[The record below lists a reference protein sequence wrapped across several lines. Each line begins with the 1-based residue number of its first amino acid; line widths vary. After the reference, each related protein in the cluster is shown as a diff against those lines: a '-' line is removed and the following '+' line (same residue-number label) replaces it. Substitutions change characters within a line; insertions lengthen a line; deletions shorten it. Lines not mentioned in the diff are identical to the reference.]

1 MKKILVIIVLS
12 IVLISNIKLD
22 RTSIKKEETR
32 AIFVSYIELNK
43 YIKGNDYEISKRNIR
58 KIIKNIKRLK
68 CNTIILQVRSAS
80 DAIYKSTIYPMS
92 LNIVNTE
99 YDDYYDVLDYFIKE
113 SHKSNV
119 KVIAWINPYRIRTT
133 CDKTTIT
140 EKNPAYKYLDTD
152 IVYINN
158 GIYYNPSKQ
167 ETEDLIVKGVE
178 EVLNY
183 DVDGILFDD
192 YFYPDNNIDKKDYEE
207 YIKNNEFIEEKNYR
221 LNIVNKMIKRVY
233 KTCKN
238 KNIKFG
244 ISPDGN
250 IDNNYN
256 KNYADVKSWLKSN
269 EYIDFIMPQI
279 YYGFYNS
286 TRDYIKVTKEAE
298 SLMKQKYDF
307 PNCISTFQSQIPPY
321 GKWYE
326 VKGGWYESFEKQY
339 EEDKREE
346 LVSKCYA
353 AYQLDWMISHE
364 YGLYDIVQALNDE
377 FHKSEKDGYE
387 NPTPG
392 ELFQEFEDTGF
403 HSEIYACKDEFLD
416 CEFQDEAYMNHLF
429 AMMPD
434 SDSIRNFYKEL
445 MEEPTQEREEER

>member
-1 MKKILVIIVLS
+1 MKKILVIIILS
-12 IVLISNIKLD
+12 IVLISNTKLD
-22 RTSIKKEETR
+22 RTSIQKEEETR

-58 KIIKNIKRLK
+58 KIIKNIKSLK

-80 DAIYKSTIYPMS
+80 DAIYKSNIYPMS

-286 TRDYIKVTKEAE
+286 TRDYIKVTKEWENLIENKDIELYIA
-298 SLMKQKYDF
+298 LAFYKVGM
-307 PNCISTFQSQIPPY
+307 
-321 GKWYE
+321 
-326 VKGGWYESFEKQY
+326 
-339 EEDKREE
+339 EDKYAKSGFNEWIDNDNIIMREI
-346 LVSKCYA
+346 LLSRNLKNYKGFS
-353 AYQLDWMISHE
+353 L
-364 YGLYDIVQALNDE
+364 
-377 FHKSEKDGYE
+377 FRYE
-387 NPTPG
+387 NIFN
-392 ELFQEFEDTGF
+392 E
-403 HSEIYACKDEFLD
+403 EIYTKT
-416 CEFQDEAYMNHLF
+416 
-429 AMMPD
+429 
-434 SDSIRNFYKEL
+434 SIKEIENL
-445 MEEPTQEREEER
+445 KKILN

>member
-22 RTSIKKEETR
+22 RTSIKKEEETR

-80 DAIYKSTIYPMS
+80 DAIYKSNIYPMS

-99 YDDYYDVLDYFIKE
+99 YDEYYDVLDYFIKE

-286 TRDYIKVTKEAE
+286 TRDYIKVTKEWENLIENKDIELYIA
-298 SLMKQKYDF
+298 LAFYKVGM
-307 PNCISTFQSQIPPY
+307 
-321 GKWYE
+321 
-326 VKGGWYESFEKQY
+326 
-339 EEDKREE
+339 EDKYAKSGFNEWIDNDNIIMREI
-346 LVSKCYA
+346 LLSRNLKNYKGFS
-353 AYQLDWMISHE
+353 L
-364 YGLYDIVQALNDE
+364 
-377 FHKSEKDGYE
+377 FRYE
-387 NPTPG
+387 NIFN
-392 ELFQEFEDTGF
+392 E
-403 HSEIYACKDEFLD
+403 EIYTKT
-416 CEFQDEAYMNHLF
+416 
-429 AMMPD
+429 
-434 SDSIRNFYKEL
+434 SIKEIENL
-445 MEEPTQEREEER
+445 KKILN

>member
-1 MKKILVIIVLS
+1 MKKILVIIILS

-22 RTSIKKEETR
+22 RKSIKKEEETR

-80 DAIYKSTIYPMS
+80 DAIYKSNIYPMS

-167 ETEDLIVKGVE
+167 ETDDLIVKGVE
-178 EVLNY
+178 ELLNY

-286 TRDYIKVTKEAE
+286 TRDYIKVTKEWENLIENKDIELYIA
-298 SLMKQKYDF
+298 LAFYKVGM
-307 PNCISTFQSQIPPY
+307 
-321 GKWYE
+321 
-326 VKGGWYESFEKQY
+326 
-339 EEDKREE
+339 EDKYAKSGFNEWIDNDNIIMREI
-346 LVSKCYA
+346 LLSRNLKNYKGFS
-353 AYQLDWMISHE
+353 L
-364 YGLYDIVQALNDE
+364 
-377 FHKSEKDGYE
+377 FRYE
-387 NPTPG
+387 NIFN
-392 ELFQEFEDTGF
+392 E
-403 HSEIYACKDEFLD
+403 EIYTKT
-416 CEFQDEAYMNHLF
+416 
-429 AMMPD
+429 
-434 SDSIRNFYKEL
+434 SIKEIENL
-445 MEEPTQEREEER
+445 KKILN

>member
-1 MKKILVIIVLS
+1 MKKILVIIILS

-22 RTSIKKEETR
+22 RTSIKKEEETR

-58 KIIKNIKRLK
+58 KIIKNIKSLK

-80 DAIYKSTIYPMS
+80 DAIYKSNIYPMS

-119 KVIAWINPYRIRTT
+119 KIIAWINPYRIRTT
-133 CDKTTIT
+133 CDKNTIT

-207 YIKNNEFIEEKNYR
+207 YIKNNEFIEEKDYR

-256 KNYADVKSWLKSN
+256 KNYADVKYWLKSN

-286 TRDYIKVTKEAE
+286 TRDYVKVTKEWENLVENKEIELYIA
-298 SLMKQKYDF
+298 LAFYKVGM
-307 PNCISTFQSQIPPY
+307 
-321 GKWYE
+321 
-326 VKGGWYESFEKQY
+326 
-339 EEDKREE
+339 EDKYAKNGFNEWIDNDNIIMREI
-346 LVSKCYA
+346 LLSRNLKNYKGFS
-353 AYQLDWMISHE
+353 L
-364 YGLYDIVQALNDE
+364 
-377 FHKSEKDGYE
+377 FRYE
-387 NPTPG
+387 NIFN
-392 ELFQEFEDTGF
+392 E
-403 HSEIYACKDEFLD
+403 EIYTKT
-416 CEFQDEAYMNHLF
+416 
-429 AMMPD
+429 
-434 SDSIRNFYKEL
+434 SIKEIENL
-445 MEEPTQEREEER
+445 KKILN

>member
-1 MKKILVIIVLS
+1 MKKILVIIILS

-22 RTSIKKEETR
+22 RTSIEKEEETR

-58 KIIKNIKRLK
+58 KIIKNIKSLK

-80 DAIYKSTIYPMS
+80 DAIYKSNIYPLS

-167 ETEDLIVKGVE
+167 ETEDLIVNGVE

-207 YIKNNEFIEEKNYR
+207 YIKNNEFIEEKDYR

-286 TRDYIKVTKEAE
+286 TRDYIKVTKEWENLIENKDIELYIA
-298 SLMKQKYDF
+298 LAFYKVGM
-307 PNCISTFQSQIPPY
+307 
-321 GKWYE
+321 
-326 VKGGWYESFEKQY
+326 
-339 EEDKREE
+339 EDKYAKSGFNEWIDNDNIIMREI
-346 LVSKCYA
+346 LLSRNLKNYKGFS
-353 AYQLDWMISHE
+353 L
-364 YGLYDIVQALNDE
+364 
-377 FHKSEKDGYE
+377 FRYE
-387 NPTPG
+387 NIFN
-392 ELFQEFEDTGF
+392 E
-403 HSEIYACKDEFLD
+403 EIYTKT
-416 CEFQDEAYMNHLF
+416 
-429 AMMPD
+429 
-434 SDSIRNFYKEL
+434 SIKEIENL
-445 MEEPTQEREEER
+445 KKILN

>member
-1 MKKILVIIVLS
+1 MKKILVIIILS

-22 RTSIKKEETR
+22 RTSIKKEEETR

-80 DAIYKSTIYPMS
+80 DAIYKSNIYPMS

-99 YDDYYDVLDYFIKE
+99 YDDYFDVLDYFIKE

-178 EVLNY
+178 ELLNY

-192 YFYPDNNIDKKDYEE
+192 YFYPDNNIDKKDYES
-207 YIKNNEFIEEKNYR
+207 YEK
-221 LNIVNKMIKRVY
+221 
-233 KTCKN
+233 
-238 KNIKFG
+238 
-244 ISPDGN
+244 
-250 IDNNYN
+250 
-256 KNYADVKSWLKSN
+256 
-269 EYIDFIMPQI
+269 
-279 YYGFYNS
+279 FY
-286 TRDYIKVTKEAE
+286 E
-298 SLMKQKYDF
+298 
-307 PNCISTFQSQIPPY
+307 
-321 GKWYE
+321 
-326 VKGGWYESFEKQY
+326 
-339 EEDKREE
+339 
-346 LVSKCYA
+346 
-353 AYQLDWMISHE
+353 
-364 YGLYDIVQALNDE
+364 DIVIKMDAKNDLNCLDP
-377 FHKSEKDGYE
+377 E
-387 NPTPG
+387 NLSYNP
-392 ELFQEFEDTGF
+392 
-403 HSEIYACKDEFLD
+403 
-416 CEFQDEAYMNHLF
+416 NHLWELLEDYSDESITFIFKNLSIIFF
-429 AMMPD
+429 A
-434 SDSIRNFYKEL
+434 STISIVGVSPLDTKTRSGLSHLSLINSNSPIPFL
-445 MEEPTQEREEER
+445 QCFSASSMVNHCFLSCLDATITFI

>member
-22 RTSIKKEETR
+22 RTSIKKEEETR

-80 DAIYKSTIYPMS
+80 DAIYKSNIYPMS

-99 YDDYYDVLDYFIKE
+99 YDDYFDVLDYFIKE

-167 ETEDLIVKGVE
+167 ETEDLIIKGVE

-286 TRDYIKVTKEAE
+286 TRDYIKVTKEWENLIENKDIELYIA
-298 SLMKQKYDF
+298 LAFYKVGM
-307 PNCISTFQSQIPPY
+307 
-321 GKWYE
+321 
-326 VKGGWYESFEKQY
+326 
-339 EEDKREE
+339 EDKYAKSGFNEWIDNDNIIMREI
-346 LVSKCYA
+346 LLSRNLKNYKGFS
-353 AYQLDWMISHE
+353 L
-364 YGLYDIVQALNDE
+364 
-377 FHKSEKDGYE
+377 FRYE
-387 NPTPG
+387 NIFN
-392 ELFQEFEDTGF
+392 E
-403 HSEIYACKDEFLD
+403 EIYTKT
-416 CEFQDEAYMNHLF
+416 
-429 AMMPD
+429 
-434 SDSIRNFYKEL
+434 SIKEIENL
-445 MEEPTQEREEER
+445 KKILN

>member
-1 MKKILVIIVLS
+1 MKKILVIIILS

-22 RTSIKKEETR
+22 RTSIQKEEETR

-58 KIIKNIKRLK
+58 KIIKNIKSLK

-80 DAIYKSTIYPMS
+80 DAIYKSNIYPLS

-207 YIKNNEFIEEKNYR
+207 YIKNNEFIEEKDYR

-286 TRDYIKVTKEAE
+286 TRDYIKVTKEWENLIENKDIELYIA
-298 SLMKQKYDF
+298 LAFYKVGM
-307 PNCISTFQSQIPPY
+307 
-321 GKWYE
+321 
-326 VKGGWYESFEKQY
+326 
-339 EEDKREE
+339 EDKYAKSGFNEWIDNDNIIMREI
-346 LVSKCYA
+346 LLSRNLKNYKGFS
-353 AYQLDWMISHE
+353 L
-364 YGLYDIVQALNDE
+364 
-377 FHKSEKDGYE
+377 FRYE
-387 NPTPG
+387 NIFN
-392 ELFQEFEDTGF
+392 E
-403 HSEIYACKDEFLD
+403 EIYTKT
-416 CEFQDEAYMNHLF
+416 
-429 AMMPD
+429 
-434 SDSIRNFYKEL
+434 SIKEIENL
-445 MEEPTQEREEER
+445 KKILN

>member
-1 MKKILVIIVLS
+1 MKKILVILLLS

-22 RTSIKKEETR
+22 RTSIKQEETR

-43 YIKGNDYEISKRNIR
+43 YIKGNDYEISKSNIR
-58 KIIKNIKRLK
+58 KIIKNVKKLK

-80 DAIYKSTIYPMS
+80 DAIYKSNIFPMS

-167 ETEDLIVKGVE
+167 ETEDLIVNGVE

-207 YIKNNEFIEEKNYR
+207 YMKNNEFIEEQDYR

-233 KTCKN
+233 KTCKD

-286 TRDYIKVTKEAE
+286 TRDYIKVTKEWE
-298 SLMKQKYDF
+298 SLIENKDIELYIALAFYKVG
-307 PNCISTFQSQIPPY
+307 T
-321 GKWYE
+321 
-326 VKGGWYESFEKQY
+326 
-339 EEDKREE
+339 EDKYAKSGFNEWVDNDNIIMREVI
-346 LVSKCYA
+346 LSRNLKNYKGFS
-353 AYQLDWMISHE
+353 L
-364 YGLYDIVQALNDE
+364 
-377 FHKSEKDGYE
+377 FRYE
-387 NPTPG
+387 NIFN
-392 ELFQEFEDTGF
+392 E
-403 HSEIYACKDEFLD
+403 EIYTKT
-416 CEFQDEAYMNHLF
+416 
-429 AMMPD
+429 
-434 SDSIRNFYKEL
+434 SIKEL
-445 MEEPTQEREEER
+445 ENLKKILN

>member
-1 MKKILVIIVLS
+1 MKKILVIIILS

-22 RTSIKKEETR
+22 RTSIKKEEETR

-58 KIIKNIKRLK
+58 KIIKNIKSLK

-80 DAIYKSTIYPMS
+80 DAIYKSNIYPMS

-119 KVIAWINPYRIRTT
+119 KIIAWINPYRIRTT
-133 CDKTTIT
+133 CDKNTIT

-207 YIKNNEFIEEKNYR
+207 YIKNNEFIEEKDYR

-286 TRDYIKVTKEAE
+286 TRDYIKVTKEWENLIENKDIELYIA
-298 SLMKQKYDF
+298 LAFYKVGM
-307 PNCISTFQSQIPPY
+307 
-321 GKWYE
+321 
-326 VKGGWYESFEKQY
+326 
-339 EEDKREE
+339 EDKYAKSGFNEWIDNDNIIMREI
-346 LVSKCYA
+346 LLSRNLKNYKGFS
-353 AYQLDWMISHE
+353 L
-364 YGLYDIVQALNDE
+364 
-377 FHKSEKDGYE
+377 FRYE
-387 NPTPG
+387 NIFN
-392 ELFQEFEDTGF
+392 E
-403 HSEIYACKDEFLD
+403 EIYTKT
-416 CEFQDEAYMNHLF
+416 
-429 AMMPD
+429 
-434 SDSIRNFYKEL
+434 SIKEIENL
-445 MEEPTQEREEER
+445 KKILN

>member
-1 MKKILVIIVLS
+1 MKKILVIIILS

-22 RTSIKKEETR
+22 RTSIKKEEETR

-58 KIIKNIKRLK
+58 KIIKNIKKLK

-80 DAIYKSTIYPMS
+80 DAIYKSNIYPMS

-207 YIKNNEFIEEKNYR
+207 YIKNNEFIEEKDYR

-286 TRDYIKVTKEAE
+286 TRDYIKVTKEWENLIENKDIELYIA
-298 SLMKQKYDF
+298 LAFYKVGM
-307 PNCISTFQSQIPPY
+307 
-321 GKWYE
+321 
-326 VKGGWYESFEKQY
+326 
-339 EEDKREE
+339 EDKYAKSGFNEWIDNDNIIMREI
-346 LVSKCYA
+346 LLSRNLKNYKGFS
-353 AYQLDWMISHE
+353 L
-364 YGLYDIVQALNDE
+364 
-377 FHKSEKDGYE
+377 FRYE
-387 NPTPG
+387 NIFN
-392 ELFQEFEDTGF
+392 E
-403 HSEIYACKDEFLD
+403 EIYTKT
-416 CEFQDEAYMNHLF
+416 
-429 AMMPD
+429 
-434 SDSIRNFYKEL
+434 SIKEIENL
-445 MEEPTQEREEER
+445 KKILN

>member
-80 DAIYKSTIYPMS
+80 DAIYKSNIYPMS

-140 EKNPAYKYLDTD
+140 EKNPAYKYLDSD

-178 EVLNY
+178 EVLKY

-286 TRDYIKVTKEAE
+286 TRDYIKVTKEWENLIENKDIELYIA
-298 SLMKQKYDF
+298 LAFYKVGM
-307 PNCISTFQSQIPPY
+307 
-321 GKWYE
+321 
-326 VKGGWYESFEKQY
+326 
-339 EEDKREE
+339 EDKYAKSGFNEWIDNDNIIMREI
-346 LVSKCYA
+346 LLSRNLKNYKGFS
-353 AYQLDWMISHE
+353 L
-364 YGLYDIVQALNDE
+364 
-377 FHKSEKDGYE
+377 FRYE
-387 NPTPG
+387 NIFN
-392 ELFQEFEDTGF
+392 E
-403 HSEIYACKDEFLD
+403 EIYTKT
-416 CEFQDEAYMNHLF
+416 
-429 AMMPD
+429 
-434 SDSIRNFYKEL
+434 SIKEIENL
-445 MEEPTQEREEER
+445 KKILN

>member
-1 MKKILVIIVLS
+1 MKKILVIIILS

-22 RTSIKKEETR
+22 RTSIKKEEETR

-58 KIIKNIKRLK
+58 KIIKNIKKLK

-80 DAIYKSTIYPMS
+80 DAIYKSNIYPMS

-207 YIKNNEFIEEKNYR
+207 YIKNNEFIEEKDYR
-221 LNIVNKMIKRVY
+221 LNIVNKMVKRVY
-233 KTCKN
+233 KICKN

-286 TRDYIKVTKEAE
+286 TRDYIKVTKEWENLIENKDIELYIA
-298 SLMKQKYDF
+298 LAFYKVGM
-307 PNCISTFQSQIPPY
+307 
-321 GKWYE
+321 
-326 VKGGWYESFEKQY
+326 
-339 EEDKREE
+339 EDK
-346 LVSKCYA
+346 YA
-353 AYQLDWMISHE
+353 KSGFNEWID
-364 YGLYDIVQALNDE
+364 NDNIIMKE
-377 FHKSEKDGYE
+377 ILLSRNLKNYKGFSLFRYE
-387 NPTPG
+387 NIFN
-392 ELFQEFEDTGF
+392 E
-403 HSEIYACKDEFLD
+403 EIYTKT
-416 CEFQDEAYMNHLF
+416 
-429 AMMPD
+429 
-434 SDSIRNFYKEL
+434 SIKEIENL
-445 MEEPTQEREEER
+445 KKILN

>member
-1 MKKILVIIVLS
+1 MKKILVIIILS
-12 IVLISNIKLD
+12 IVLISNTKLD
-22 RTSIKKEETR
+22 RTSIQKEEETR

-58 KIIKNIKRLK
+58 KIIKNIKKLK

-80 DAIYKSTIYPMS
+80 DAIYKSNIYPLS

-207 YIKNNEFIEEKNYR
+207 YIKNNEFIEEKDYR

-286 TRDYIKVTKEAE
+286 TRDYIKVTKEWENLIENKDIELYIA
-298 SLMKQKYDF
+298 LAFYKVGM
-307 PNCISTFQSQIPPY
+307 
-321 GKWYE
+321 
-326 VKGGWYESFEKQY
+326 
-339 EEDKREE
+339 EDK
-346 LVSKCYA
+346 YA
-353 AYQLDWMISHE
+353 KSGFNEWID
-364 YGLYDIVQALNDE
+364 NDNIIMKE
-377 FHKSEKDGYE
+377 ILLSRNLKNYKGFSLFRYE
-387 NPTPG
+387 NIFN
-392 ELFQEFEDTGF
+392 E
-403 HSEIYACKDEFLD
+403 EIYTKT
-416 CEFQDEAYMNHLF
+416 
-429 AMMPD
+429 
-434 SDSIRNFYKEL
+434 SIKEIENL
-445 MEEPTQEREEER
+445 KKILN

>member
-1 MKKILVIIVLS
+1 MKKILVIIILS

-22 RTSIKKEETR
+22 RTSIKKEEETR

-58 KIIKNIKRLK
+58 KIIKNIKKLK

-80 DAIYKSTIYPMS
+80 DAIYKSNIYPMS

-207 YIKNNEFIEEKNYR
+207 YIKNNEFIEEKDYR
-221 LNIVNKMIKRVY
+221 LNIVNKMVKRVY

-286 TRDYIKVTKEAE
+286 TRDYVKVTKEWENLIENKDIELYIA
-298 SLMKQKYDF
+298 LAFYKVGM
-307 PNCISTFQSQIPPY
+307 
-321 GKWYE
+321 
-326 VKGGWYESFEKQY
+326 
-339 EEDKREE
+339 EDKYAKSGFNEWIDNDNIIMREI
-346 LVSKCYA
+346 LLSRNLKN
-353 AYQLDWMISHE
+353 YQGFSL
-364 YGLYDIVQALNDE
+364 
-377 FHKSEKDGYE
+377 FRYE
-387 NPTPG
+387 NIFN
-392 ELFQEFEDTGF
+392 E
-403 HSEIYACKDEFLD
+403 EIYTKT
-416 CEFQDEAYMNHLF
+416 
-429 AMMPD
+429 
-434 SDSIRNFYKEL
+434 SIKEIENL
-445 MEEPTQEREEER
+445 KKILN

>member
-1 MKKILVIIVLS
+1 MKKILVIIILS

-22 RTSIKKEETR
+22 RTSIKKEEEETR

-58 KIIKNIKRLK
+58 KIIKNIKKLK

-80 DAIYKSTIYPMS
+80 DAIYKSNIYPLS

-99 YDDYYDVLDYFIKE
+99 YNDYYDVLDYFIKE

-207 YIKNNEFIEEKNYR
+207 YIKNNEFIEEKDYR

-286 TRDYIKVTKEAE
+286 TRDYIKVTKEWENLIENKDIELYIA
-298 SLMKQKYDF
+298 LAFYKVGM
-307 PNCISTFQSQIPPY
+307 
-321 GKWYE
+321 
-326 VKGGWYESFEKQY
+326 
-339 EEDKREE
+339 EDKYAKSGFNEWIDNDNIIMREI
-346 LVSKCYA
+346 LLSRNLKNYKGFS
-353 AYQLDWMISHE
+353 L
-364 YGLYDIVQALNDE
+364 
-377 FHKSEKDGYE
+377 FRYE
-387 NPTPG
+387 NIFN
-392 ELFQEFEDTGF
+392 E
-403 HSEIYACKDEFLD
+403 EIYTKT
-416 CEFQDEAYMNHLF
+416 
-429 AMMPD
+429 
-434 SDSIRNFYKEL
+434 SIKEIENL
-445 MEEPTQEREEER
+445 KKILN

>member
-1 MKKILVIIVLS
+1 MKKILVIIILS

-22 RTSIKKEETR
+22 RTSIKKEEETR

-58 KIIKNIKRLK
+58 KIIKNIKKLK

-80 DAIYKSTIYPMS
+80 DAIYKSNIYPLS

-207 YIKNNEFIEEKNYR
+207 YIKNNEFIEEKDYR

-256 KNYADVKSWLKSN
+256 KNYADVKYWLKSN

-286 TRDYIKVTKEAE
+286 TRDYIKVTKEWENLIENKDIELYIA
-298 SLMKQKYDF
+298 LAFYKVGM
-307 PNCISTFQSQIPPY
+307 
-321 GKWYE
+321 
-326 VKGGWYESFEKQY
+326 
-339 EEDKREE
+339 EDKYAKSGFNEWIDNDNIIMREI
-346 LVSKCYA
+346 LLSRNLKNYKGFS
-353 AYQLDWMISHE
+353 L
-364 YGLYDIVQALNDE
+364 
-377 FHKSEKDGYE
+377 FRYE
-387 NPTPG
+387 NIFN
-392 ELFQEFEDTGF
+392 E
-403 HSEIYACKDEFLD
+403 EIYTKT
-416 CEFQDEAYMNHLF
+416 
-429 AMMPD
+429 
-434 SDSIRNFYKEL
+434 SIKEIENL
-445 MEEPTQEREEER
+445 KKILN

>member
-43 YIKGNDYEISKRNIR
+43 YIKGNNYEISKRNIR
-58 KIIKNIKRLK
+58 KIIKNIKNLK

-80 DAIYKSTIYPMS
+80 DAIYKSNIYPMS

-140 EKNPAYKYLDTD
+140 EKNPAYKYLDSD

-286 TRDYIKVTKEAE
+286 TRDYIKVTKEWENLIENKDIELYIA
-298 SLMKQKYDF
+298 LAFYKVGM
-307 PNCISTFQSQIPPY
+307 
-321 GKWYE
+321 
-326 VKGGWYESFEKQY
+326 
-339 EEDKREE
+339 EDKYAKSGFNEWIDNDNIIMREI
-346 LVSKCYA
+346 LLSRNLKNYKGFS
-353 AYQLDWMISHE
+353 L
-364 YGLYDIVQALNDE
+364 
-377 FHKSEKDGYE
+377 FRYE
-387 NPTPG
+387 NIFN
-392 ELFQEFEDTGF
+392 E
-403 HSEIYACKDEFLD
+403 EIYTKT
-416 CEFQDEAYMNHLF
+416 
-429 AMMPD
+429 
-434 SDSIRNFYKEL
+434 SIKEIENL
-445 MEEPTQEREEER
+445 KKILN

>member
-22 RTSIKKEETR
+22 RTSIKKEEETR

-80 DAIYKSTIYPMS
+80 DAIYKSNIYPMS

-140 EKNPAYKYLDTD
+140 EKNPAYKYLDSD

-286 TRDYIKVTKEAE
+286 TRDYIKVTKEWENLIENKDIELYIA
-298 SLMKQKYDF
+298 LAFYKVGM
-307 PNCISTFQSQIPPY
+307 
-321 GKWYE
+321 
-326 VKGGWYESFEKQY
+326 
-339 EEDKREE
+339 EDKYAKSGFNEWIDNDNIIMREI
-346 LVSKCYA
+346 LLSRNLKNYKGFS
-353 AYQLDWMISHE
+353 L
-364 YGLYDIVQALNDE
+364 
-377 FHKSEKDGYE
+377 FRYE
-387 NPTPG
+387 NIFN
-392 ELFQEFEDTGF
+392 E
-403 HSEIYACKDEFLD
+403 EIYTKT
-416 CEFQDEAYMNHLF
+416 
-429 AMMPD
+429 
-434 SDSIRNFYKEL
+434 SIKEIENL
-445 MEEPTQEREEER
+445 KKILN

>member
-1 MKKILVIIVLS
+1 MKKKLVIIILS

-22 RTSIKKEETR
+22 RTSIKKEEEETR

-58 KIIKNIKRLK
+58 KIIKNIKKLK

-80 DAIYKSTIYPMS
+80 DAIYKSNIYPLS

-99 YDDYYDVLDYFIKE
+99 YNDYYDVLDYFIKE

-207 YIKNNEFIEEKNYR
+207 YIKNNEFIEEKDYR

-256 KNYADVKSWLKSN
+256 KNYADVKYWLKSN

-286 TRDYIKVTKEAE
+286 TRDYIKVTKEWENLIENKDIELYIA
-298 SLMKQKYDF
+298 LAFYKVGM
-307 PNCISTFQSQIPPY
+307 
-321 GKWYE
+321 
-326 VKGGWYESFEKQY
+326 
-339 EEDKREE
+339 EDKYAKSGFNEWIDNDNIIMREI
-346 LVSKCYA
+346 LLSRNLKNYKGFS
-353 AYQLDWMISHE
+353 L
-364 YGLYDIVQALNDE
+364 
-377 FHKSEKDGYE
+377 FRYE
-387 NPTPG
+387 NIFN
-392 ELFQEFEDTGF
+392 E
-403 HSEIYACKDEFLD
+403 EIYTKT
-416 CEFQDEAYMNHLF
+416 
-429 AMMPD
+429 
-434 SDSIRNFYKEL
+434 SIKEIENL
-445 MEEPTQEREEER
+445 KKILN

>member
-1 MKKILVIIVLS
+1 MKKILVIIILS

-22 RTSIKKEETR
+22 RTSIKKEEETR

-43 YIKGNDYEISKRNIR
+43 YIKGNNYEISKRNIR
-58 KIIKNIKRLK
+58 KIIKNIKSLK

-80 DAIYKSTIYPMS
+80 DAIYKSNIYPMS

-119 KVIAWINPYRIRTT
+119 KIIAWINPYRIRTT
-133 CDKTTIT
+133 CDKNTIT

-207 YIKNNEFIEEKNYR
+207 YIKNNEFIEEKDYR

-286 TRDYIKVTKEAE
+286 TRDYIKVTKEWENLIENKDIELYIA
-298 SLMKQKYDF
+298 LAFYKVGM
-307 PNCISTFQSQIPPY
+307 
-321 GKWYE
+321 
-326 VKGGWYESFEKQY
+326 
-339 EEDKREE
+339 EDKYAKNGFNEWIDNDNIIMREI
-346 LVSKCYA
+346 LLSRNLKN
-353 AYQLDWMISHE
+353 YQGFSL
-364 YGLYDIVQALNDE
+364 
-377 FHKSEKDGYE
+377 FRYE
-387 NPTPG
+387 NIFN
-392 ELFQEFEDTGF
+392 E
-403 HSEIYACKDEFLD
+403 EIYTKT
-416 CEFQDEAYMNHLF
+416 
-429 AMMPD
+429 
-434 SDSIRNFYKEL
+434 SIKEIENL
-445 MEEPTQEREEER
+445 KKILN

>member
-1 MKKILVIIVLS
+1 MKKILVIIILS

-22 RTSIKKEETR
+22 RTSIKKEEETR

-80 DAIYKSTIYPMS
+80 DAIYKSNIYPMS

-140 EKNPAYKYLDTD
+140 EKNPAYKYLDSD

-221 LNIVNKMIKRVY
+221 LNIVNKMIRRVY

-286 TRDYIKVTKEAE
+286 TRDYIKVTKEWENLIENKDIELYIA
-298 SLMKQKYDF
+298 LAFYKVGM
-307 PNCISTFQSQIPPY
+307 
-321 GKWYE
+321 
-326 VKGGWYESFEKQY
+326 
-339 EEDKREE
+339 EDKYAKSGFNEWIDNDNIIMREI
-346 LVSKCYA
+346 LLSRNLKNYKGFS
-353 AYQLDWMISHE
+353 L
-364 YGLYDIVQALNDE
+364 
-377 FHKSEKDGYE
+377 FRYE
-387 NPTPG
+387 NIFN
-392 ELFQEFEDTGF
+392 E
-403 HSEIYACKDEFLD
+403 EIYTKT
-416 CEFQDEAYMNHLF
+416 
-429 AMMPD
+429 
-434 SDSIRNFYKEL
+434 SIKEIENL
-445 MEEPTQEREEER
+445 KKILN

>member
-1 MKKILVIIVLS
+1 MKKILVIIILS

-22 RTSIKKEETR
+22 RTSIQKEEETR

-58 KIIKNIKRLK
+58 KIIKNIKSLK

-80 DAIYKSTIYPMS
+80 DAIYKSNIYPLS

-207 YIKNNEFIEEKNYR
+207 YIKNNEFIEEKDYR
-221 LNIVNKMIKRVY
+221 LNIVNKMVKRVY

-286 TRDYIKVTKEAE
+286 TRDYIKVTKEWENLIENKDIELYIA
-298 SLMKQKYDF
+298 LAFYKVGM
-307 PNCISTFQSQIPPY
+307 
-321 GKWYE
+321 
-326 VKGGWYESFEKQY
+326 
-339 EEDKREE
+339 EDKYAKSGFNEWIDNDNIIMREI
-346 LVSKCYA
+346 LLSRNLKNYKGFS
-353 AYQLDWMISHE
+353 L
-364 YGLYDIVQALNDE
+364 
-377 FHKSEKDGYE
+377 FRYE
-387 NPTPG
+387 NIFN
-392 ELFQEFEDTGF
+392 E
-403 HSEIYACKDEFLD
+403 EIYTKT
-416 CEFQDEAYMNHLF
+416 
-429 AMMPD
+429 
-434 SDSIRNFYKEL
+434 SIKEIENL
-445 MEEPTQEREEER
+445 KKILN

>member
-22 RTSIKKEETR
+22 RTSIKKEEETR

-80 DAIYKSTIYPMS
+80 DAIYKSNIYPMS

-99 YDDYYDVLDYFIKE
+99 YDDYFDVLDYFIKE

-167 ETEDLIVKGVE
+167 ETEDLIIKGVE

-192 YFYPDNNIDKKDYEE
+192 YFYPDNNVDKKDYEE
-207 YIKNNEFIEEKNYR
+207 YIKNNEFIEEKDYR

-286 TRDYIKVTKEAE
+286 TRDYIKVTKEWENLIENKDIELYIA
-298 SLMKQKYDF
+298 LAFYKVGM
-307 PNCISTFQSQIPPY
+307 
-321 GKWYE
+321 
-326 VKGGWYESFEKQY
+326 
-339 EEDKREE
+339 EDKYAKSGFNEWIDNDNIIMREI
-346 LVSKCYA
+346 LLSRNLKNYKGFS
-353 AYQLDWMISHE
+353 L
-364 YGLYDIVQALNDE
+364 
-377 FHKSEKDGYE
+377 FRYE
-387 NPTPG
+387 NIFN
-392 ELFQEFEDTGF
+392 E
-403 HSEIYACKDEFLD
+403 EIYTKT
-416 CEFQDEAYMNHLF
+416 
-429 AMMPD
+429 
-434 SDSIRNFYKEL
+434 SIKEIENL
-445 MEEPTQEREEER
+445 KKILN

>member
-1 MKKILVIIVLS
+1 MKKILVIIILS
-12 IVLISNIKLD
+12 IVLISNTKLD
-22 RTSIKKEETR
+22 RTSIQKEEETR

-58 KIIKNIKRLK
+58 KIIKNIKKLK

-80 DAIYKSTIYPMS
+80 DAIYKSNIYPLS

-207 YIKNNEFIEEKNYR
+207 YIKNNEFIEEKDYR

-256 KNYADVKSWLKSN
+256 KNYADVKYWLKSN

-286 TRDYIKVTKEAE
+286 TRDYIKVTKEWENLIENKDIELYIA
-298 SLMKQKYDF
+298 LAFYKVGM
-307 PNCISTFQSQIPPY
+307 
-321 GKWYE
+321 
-326 VKGGWYESFEKQY
+326 
-339 EEDKREE
+339 EDKYAKSGFNEWIDNDNIIMREI
-346 LVSKCYA
+346 LLSRNLKNYKGFS
-353 AYQLDWMISHE
+353 L
-364 YGLYDIVQALNDE
+364 
-377 FHKSEKDGYE
+377 FRYE
-387 NPTPG
+387 NIFN
-392 ELFQEFEDTGF
+392 E
-403 HSEIYACKDEFLD
+403 EIYTKT
-416 CEFQDEAYMNHLF
+416 
-429 AMMPD
+429 
-434 SDSIRNFYKEL
+434 SIKEIENL
-445 MEEPTQEREEER
+445 KKILN

>member
-1 MKKILVIIVLS
+1 MKKILVIIILS

-22 RTSIKKEETR
+22 RTSIKKEEETR

-80 DAIYKSTIYPMS
+80 DAIYKSNIYPMS

-99 YDDYYDVLDYFIKE
+99 YDDYFDVLDYFIKE

-207 YIKNNEFIEEKNYR
+207 YIKNNEFIEEKDYR

-286 TRDYIKVTKEAE
+286 TRDYIKVTKEWENLIENKDIELYIA
-298 SLMKQKYDF
+298 LAFYKVGM
-307 PNCISTFQSQIPPY
+307 
-321 GKWYE
+321 
-326 VKGGWYESFEKQY
+326 
-339 EEDKREE
+339 EDKYAKSGFNEWIDNDNIIMREI
-346 LVSKCYA
+346 LLSRNLKNYKGFS
-353 AYQLDWMISHE
+353 L
-364 YGLYDIVQALNDE
+364 
-377 FHKSEKDGYE
+377 FRYE
-387 NPTPG
+387 NIFN
-392 ELFQEFEDTGF
+392 E
-403 HSEIYACKDEFLD
+403 EIYTKT
-416 CEFQDEAYMNHLF
+416 
-429 AMMPD
+429 
-434 SDSIRNFYKEL
+434 SIKEIENL
-445 MEEPTQEREEER
+445 KKILN